1 MAISFHCKD
10 VRLFSPSISHTI
22 LQHKSRQR
30 KRPSL
35 HHSYTNSQGLF
46 NNQLLYIINH
56 FIENFTLSYLIS
68 YLSTIQPD
76 YNTPLYFATR
86 VHHINILEF
95 AEATRSLHYPTH
107 IITLLFSLSPHSTSS
122 SPYPISHI
130 IPQRQPLI
138 ARFPHHHLQ
147 NINNLSQTQRK
158 IFSAPVPPILTSPNA
173 IDSHS
178 AAQIL
183 FIEPSRVEF
192 GNIMYS
198 VKFPQALQR

>member
-1 MAISFHCKD
+1 MQRCKIIFPIYFTYNTTAQELSEKKA
-10 VRLFSPSISHTI
+10 VATPLI
-22 LQHKSRQR
+22 HKFAA
-30 KRPSL
+30 
-35 HHSYTNSQGLF
+35 LF

-76 YNTPLYFATR
+76 YNIPLYFATR

-147 NINNLSQTQRK
+147 NINNLSQTQQK
-158 IFSAPVPPILTSPNA
+158 IFSAPFPPILTSPNA

-183 FIEPSRVEF
+183 FIEPSRMEF
-192 GNIMYS
+192 GNIIYS
-198 VKFPQALQR
+198 VKSPRRFRGDT